1 MTTLLHIIGLAA
13 EILGGGLLLFI
24 LGCVVVAV
32 FVIWLFG
39 YLTGPGARIFPE
51 WMYRRKT
58 K

>member
-1 MTTLLHIIGLAA
+1 MKWLLWLLVAALCAAVLIGGA
-13 EILGGGLLLFI
+13 
-24 LGCVVVAV
+24 VV
-32 FVIWLFG
+32 WLYG